1 MGYVSNT
8 YGKNNA
14 LYTFKCDNPVYKKL
28 KDLYTENGPDKVY
41 TLRALYLANKS
52 QHPHPVAAL
61 DSDIFADLPA
71 HLMENVKNWR
81 ADTVLT
87 DLINK
92 GLVGTTIYTYESEN
106 YGKKTCYSIDLV
118 DIEPETAGTSE
129 PSEDDLPFPV

>member
-8 YGKNNA
+8 YGNKSGN
-14 LYTFKCDNPVYKKL
+14 YTFKCDTPVYKKL

-61 DSDIFADLPA
+61 DVDTLADLPA

-92 GLVGTTIYTYESEN
+92 GLVGITIYTYEAEN
-106 YGKKTCYSIDLV
+106 FGKKTCYSIDLV

-129 PSEDDLPFPV
+129 DDLPFPV